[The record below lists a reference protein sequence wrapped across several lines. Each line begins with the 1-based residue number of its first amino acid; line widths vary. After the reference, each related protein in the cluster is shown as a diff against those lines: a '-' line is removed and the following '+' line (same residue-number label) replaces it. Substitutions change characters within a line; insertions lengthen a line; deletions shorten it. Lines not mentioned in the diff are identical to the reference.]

1 MIEFYISDP
10 ALSDHN
16 DLLSALLAYYYD
28 YSASPMCFQDL
39 RCAYHLPLSQ
49 RREFL
54 TQVARHA
61 GAIEYED
68 NDMEVLPLIH
78 RSAVPLY

>member
-1 MIEFYISDP
+1 MIEFCISDR
-10 ALSDHN
+10 ASADHS

-54 TQVARHA
+54 VQVARHA
-61 GAIEYED
+61 GAIEYRD
-68 NDMEVLPLIH
+68 NDTEVRLLIY
-78 RSAVPLY
+78 RSAVMLY